1 MSLESHSP
9 VDQPSIETSEE
20 KEANRL
26 AQGKNNPWPRLIG
39 RANEEQIVINGH
51 PVTDLLDTGSQVTH
65 ISEAFCQANNI
76 QIHPLD
82 KLVEIE
88 GTRGDII
95 KYIGYIEATLILP
108 LGSQSFE
115 TEALLLVL
123 PSTDYQQR
131 VPIAIGTTITDMV
144 VDFINKIKPDN
155 VSKSW
160 KAVCCATQSKWLIQA
175 QPENKFLVRTTKPVT
190 LPPFSTTTIRG
201 STKLRSHGMRLN
213 LIAEP
218 SNCTQLPTSVQCTP
232 TYCTLEP
239 GSNRVAVGIKNISA
253 RAITIPSR
261 AVVGRLQQARM
272 IPDDQSSK
280 PKQGPTGGKG
290 GSWIL
295 DQLNLEGLNSWTG
308 EQQQSARDLLV
319 DSAEVFAKSDLD
331 LGKCNIIKHAIKIT
345 DPQPFK
351 ECYRRIPP
359 HLYEEVKAHLQ
370 EMVEV
375 GAIRRSFSP
384 WASAVVL
391 VREKDGGL
399 RFCIDLRKLNNR
411 TIKDGYSL
419 PRIEDTLDCLH
430 GAVWFST
437 LDLKSGYWQVELEEE
452 AKPLTAFTVGPLGFW
467 ECECMPFGLTNAPA
481 TFQRLMESCLGE
493 LHLNWCIIYL
503 DDIIVFSRTP
513 EEHICTDSELSLK
526 S

>member
-9 VDQPSIETSEE
+9 VDQPSIETSEK

-26 AQGKNNPWPRLIG
+26 AQGKNNPWSKLIG

-51 PVTDLLDTGSQVTH
+51 PVTALLDTGSQVTH

-88 GTRGDII
+88 GTGGDLI

-155 VSKSW
+155 LSKSW
-160 KAVCCATQSKWLIQA
+160 KAVCCATQSKWLLQV

-218 SNCTQLPTSVQCTP
+218 SNCTQLPTTVQCTP

-239 GSNRVAVGIKNISA
+239 GSNRVSVGIKNISA

-261 AVVGRLQQARM
+261 VVVSRLQQARM
-272 IPDDQSSK
+272 SSK
-280 PKQGPTGGKG
+280 PKQGPTGEKG
-290 GSWIL
+290 GSSIL

-319 DSAEVFAKSDLD
+319 DSAEVFAKTDLD
-331 LGKCNIIKHAIKIT
+331 LGKCNIIKHAIKFT
-345 DPQPFK
+345 DPQPFM

-391 VREKDGGL
+391 VRKKDW
-399 RFCIDLRKLNNR
+399 RVKV
-411 TIKDGYSL
+411 
-419 PRIEDTLDCLH
+419 LH
-430 GAVWFST
+430 
-437 LDLKSGYWQVELEEE
+437 
-452 AKPLTAFTVGPLGFW
+452 
-467 ECECMPFGLTNAPA
+467 
-481 TFQRLMESCLGE
+481 
-493 LHLNWCIIYL
+493 
-503 DDIIVFSRTP
+503 
-513 EEHICTDSELSLK
+513 
-526 S
+526 

>member
-1 MSLESHSP
+1 MGF
-9 VDQPSIETSEE
+9 QT
-20 KEANRL
+20 
-26 AQGKNNPWPRLIG
+26 
-39 RANEEQIVINGH
+39 
-51 PVTDLLDTGSQVTH
+51 
-65 ISEAFCQANNI
+65 F
-76 QIHPLD
+76 
-82 KLVEIE
+82 EIE
-88 GTRGDII
+88 D
-95 KYIGYIEATLILP
+95 
-108 LGSQSFE
+108 
-115 TEALLLVL
+115 LLLVL

-131 VPIAIGTTITDMV
+131 VPIAIGTTITNMV
-144 VDFINKIKPDN
+144 VDFINKTNPDN
-155 VSKSW
+155 LSKSW
-160 KAVCCATQSKWLIQA
+160 KAVCCATQSKWLVQA
-175 QPENKFLVRTTKPVT
+175 QSENKFSVRTTKPVT
-190 LPPFSTTTIRG
+190 LPSFSTTTIRG

-218 SNCTQLPTSVQCTP
+218 SNCTQLPASVQCTP

-239 GSNRVAVGIKNISA
+239 GSIRVAVGLKNISA
-253 RAITIPSR
+253 RAITIPSKV
-261 AVVGRLQQARM
+261 VVGRLQQARM

-308 EQQQSARDLLV
+308 EQQQSSRDLLV
-319 DSAEVFAKSDLD
+319 YSAEVFAKSDLD
-331 LGKCNIIKHAIKIT
+331 LGKCYIIKHAIKIT
-345 DPQPFK
+345 DPQTFK
-351 ECYRRIPP
+351 EHYRRIPP

-370 EMVEV
+370 EIVEV

-391 VREKDGGL
+391 VRKKDGGL

-411 TIKDGYSL
+411 TVKDGYSL

-467 ECECMPFGLTNAPA
+467 EYECMPFGLTNAPA
-481 TFQRLMESCLGE
+481 TFQR
-493 LHLNWCIIYL
+493 
-503 DDIIVFSRTP
+503 
-513 EEHICTDSELSLK
+513 
-526 S
+526 